1 MNKRVLIFLLAFII
15 GVFTYAGYRNVV
27 ISDSEITKEL
37 HHTYDLAHE
46 LSIAYVWY
54 DISIGDI
61 IARYSA
67 GSIDKSEMIKQ
78 IELGKAKCH
87 EHLVAYAKE
96 SKSYES
102 LQMGILYT
110 QDSSIDEAITKIIND
125 VDNPESIDCKVTAL
139 YNTTRKI
146 LETINYI
153 ITTRSRYIECLDTN
167 IQKDNMHIRDYLIN
181 SFTMS
186 LVLFMASFMK
196 LKNLET
202 PNTTPSSHHP
212 HKHTKEIPV

>member
-1 MNKRVLIFLLAFII
+1 MSKRVLIFLLAFII

-27 ISDSEITKEL
+27 VTDSEITNEL

-61 IARYSA
+61 MARYSSGA
-67 GSIDKSEMIKQ
+67 IDKPEMLRQ
-78 IELGKAKCH
+78 IEVGKSKCH
-87 EHLVAYAKE
+87 EHLIAYAKE

-102 LQMGILYT
+102 IQMGILYT
-110 QDSSIDEAITKIIND
+110 QDSVIDESIEKIINGA
-125 VDNPESIDCKVTAL
+125 DNTESIDCKVTAL
-139 YNTTRKI
+139 YNTTREI

-153 ITTRSRYIECLDTN
+153 IATRSRYIECLNIN
-167 IQKDNMHIRDYLIN
+167 IQKDNAHIRDYLIN

-186 LVLFMASFMK
+186 LVLFTASFMK

-202 PNTTPSSHHP
+202 PHHR
-212 HKHTKEIPV
+212 HKHTEKIPA